1 MILQFT
7 SLFFLYKCVCVWWV
21 CILERRER
29 ERDFVSAGSHAH
41 DSQDKA
47 MYEPVFWISI

>member
-1 MILQFT
+1 M
-7 SLFFLYKCVCVWWV
+7 CVCVV
-21 CILERRER
+21 GVHIRKKRER

-47 MYEPVFWISI
+47 MYEPVSWISI